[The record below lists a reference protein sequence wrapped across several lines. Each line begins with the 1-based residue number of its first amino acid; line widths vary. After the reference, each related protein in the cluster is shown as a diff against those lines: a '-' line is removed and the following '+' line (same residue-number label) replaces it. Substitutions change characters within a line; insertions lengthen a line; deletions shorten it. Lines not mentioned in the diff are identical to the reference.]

1 MFLTFNIL
9 MSISSSREAAGII
22 AHRPISTGGDIL
34 SATFNYCGA
43 SVKQPA
49 APIELSL
56 TAISIL
62 NNFCTIS
69 PELRQRFA
77 HNRKSLDILTS
88 MARAEREPRSAV
100 GRRGKKV
107 VDACDHWALRARK
120 IDELL
125 GILR

>member
-22 AHRPISTGGDIL
+22 AYRPISKGGDIL
-34 SATFNYCGA
+34 SATFNYYGA

-49 APIELSL
+49 APTELSL

-62 NNFCTIS
+62 KNLCTIS
-69 PELRQRFA
+69 RELRQRFA
-77 HNRKSLDILTS
+77 QNRKSLDILTS
-88 MARAEREPRSAV
+88 MARAEREPRSVV

-107 VDACDHWALRARK
+107 VDACDHGALRARK
-120 IDELL
+120 IEELL